1 MRNRIAEL
9 VSIGSVKLREEET
22 QPLHDGEVLVKI
34 RAAGLCGSDR
44 HYFLHGGLGSF
55 KQKLPMPMGHEAAG
69 EVIES
74 RSAKFQ
80 SGDRVA
86 LEPARQCDACTD
98 CLKGKYNL
106 CTRGTFMGANAQG
119 AFSDYVTAHEKQL
132 MKMPDAMSFEAGA
145 LLEPLGVV
153 LHALNLH
160 PVTANDTAT
169 IFGCGPIGLSMLYLL
184 RKKGVKQVFMI
195 DRIPYRTAF
204 AKEFG
209 ATEVFMLEEPWKE
222 MIKEKTEGRGTSLN
236 IDAAGEESSINGCM
250 ETSSTA
256 GHIMLIGIPE
266 TDTVPFNPHRMRVNE
281 LTLQNVRRS
290 NQTLRDCISLTTG
303 DDTLARMI
311 THRLP
316 LESLQ
321 KGLELTGNYQDG
333 VIKCMILA

>member
-1 MRNRIAEL
+1 
-9 VSIGSVKLREEET
+9 
-22 QPLHDGEVLVKI
+22 
-34 RAAGLCGSDR
+34 
-44 HYFLHGGLGSF
+44 
-55 KQKLPMPMGHEAAG
+55 
-69 EVIES
+69 
-74 RSAKFQ
+74 
-80 SGDRVA
+80 
-86 LEPARQCDACTD
+86 
-98 CLKGKYNL
+98 
-106 CTRGTFMGANAQG
+106 
-119 AFSDYVTAHEKQL
+119 